1 MGGRYEGYS
10 NNKIIYTYNKL
21 DIYTYPAFI
30 LSNVLKS
37 TNFLLY
43 LYLHNLQ
50 FIYMKKKYYLLLVFY
65 PEGKKLDIVD
75 VDQYLEIKHNF
86 TKLFES
92 YKRNEVIE
100 YYKEYKKH
108 FNKNTC
114 TVETSKKVYDLIS
127 KTFENTIEENVTNKG
142 LTFITT
148 DNNVENKMTFFL
160 YNVDRIIK
168 KGFGLFVYDSN
179 IQNTNEN
186 TFKVNVKFN
195 YCDIQ

>member
-1 MGGRYEGYS
+1 
-10 NNKIIYTYNKL
+10 
-21 DIYTYPAFI
+21 
-30 LSNVLKS
+30 
-37 TNFLLY
+37 
-43 LYLHNLQ
+43 
-50 FIYMKKKYYLLLVFY
+50 MKKKYYLLLAFY
-65 PEGKKLDIVD
+65 QESKKLDIVD
-75 VDQYLEIKHNF
+75 VDQYLEMKHNF

-127 KTFENTIEENVTNKG
+127 KTFENTTEENVTNKG

>member
-1 MGGRYEGYS
+1 M
-10 NNKIIYTYNKL
+10 N
-21 DIYTYPAFI
+21 
-30 LSNVLKS
+30 
-37 TNFLLY
+37 
-43 LYLHNLQ
+43 
-50 FIYMKKKYYLLLVFY
+50 KKYYLLLVFY

-75 VDQYLEIKHNF
+75 VDQYLEMKHNF

-127 KTFENTIEENVTNKG
+127 KTFKNTTEENVTNKG

-186 TFKVNVKFN
+186 TLKVNVKFN

>member
-1 MGGRYEGYS
+1 
-10 NNKIIYTYNKL
+10 
-21 DIYTYPAFI
+21 
-30 LSNVLKS
+30 
-37 TNFLLY
+37 
-43 LYLHNLQ
+43 
-50 FIYMKKKYYLLLVFY
+50 MKKKYYLLLVFY

-75 VDQYLEIKHNF
+75 VDQYLEMKHNF

-92 YKRNEVIE
+92 NKHNEVIE

-127 KTFENTIEENVTNKG
+127 KTFENTTEENVTNKG

-160 YNVDRIIK
+160 YNVDRIIE
-168 KGFGLFVYDSN
+168 KGFGSIVYESN
-179 IQNTNEN
+179 VKNINDEIFNI
-186 TFKVNVKFN
+186 NVKFK
-195 YCDIQ
+195 YA

>member
-1 MGGRYEGYS
+1 
-10 NNKIIYTYNKL
+10 
-21 DIYTYPAFI
+21 
-30 LSNVLKS
+30 
-37 TNFLLY
+37 
-43 LYLHNLQ
+43 
-50 FIYMKKKYYLLLVFY
+50 MKKKYYLLLVFY
-65 PEGKKLDIVD
+65 PESKKLDIVD
-75 VDQYLEIKHNF
+75 VDQYLEMKHNF

-127 KTFENTIEENVTNKG
+127 KTFENTTEENVTNKG

-148 DNNVENKMTFFL
+148 DNNVENKMKFFL

-168 KGFGLFVYDSN
+168 KGFGLFVYNSN

>member
-1 MGGRYEGYS
+1 
-10 NNKIIYTYNKL
+10 
-21 DIYTYPAFI
+21 
-30 LSNVLKS
+30 
-37 TNFLLY
+37 
-43 LYLHNLQ
+43 
-50 FIYMKKKYYLLLVFY
+50 MKKKYYLLLVFY

-75 VDQYLEIKHNF
+75 QYLEMKHNF

-92 YKRNEVIE
+92 YKLNEVIE

-127 KTFENTIEENVTNKG
+127 KTFENTTEENVTNKG

>member
-1 MGGRYEGYS
+1 
-10 NNKIIYTYNKL
+10 
-21 DIYTYPAFI
+21 
-30 LSNVLKS
+30 
-37 TNFLLY
+37 
-43 LYLHNLQ
+43 
-50 FIYMKKKYYLLLVFY
+50 MKKKYYLLLVFY

-75 VDQYLEIKHNF
+75 VDQYLEMKYNF

-127 KTFENTIEENVTNKG
+127 KTFDNTIEENVTNKG

-160 YNVDRIIK
+160 YNLDRIIK

>member
-1 MGGRYEGYS
+1 
-10 NNKIIYTYNKL
+10 
-21 DIYTYPAFI
+21 
-30 LSNVLKS
+30 
-37 TNFLLY
+37 
-43 LYLHNLQ
+43 
-50 FIYMKKKYYLLLVFY
+50 MKKKYYLLLVFY

-75 VDQYLEIKHNF
+75 VDQYLEMKYNF

-108 FNKNTC
+108 FHKNTC

-127 KTFENTIEENVTNKG
+127 KTFDNTTEENVTNKG

-148 DNNVENKMTFFL
+148 DNNIENKMTFFL
-160 YNVDRIIK
+160 DNVDRIIK
-168 KGFGLFVYDSN
+168 KGFGLFVYNSD

-186 TFKVNVKFN
+186 TFKVNVEFN
-195 YCDIQ
+195 Y

>member
-1 MGGRYEGYS
+1 M
-10 NNKIIYTYNKL
+10 
-21 DIYTYPAFI
+21 
-30 LSNVLKS
+30 
-37 TNFLLY
+37 
-43 LYLHNLQ
+43 
-50 FIYMKKKYYLLLVFY
+50 LVFY

-75 VDQYLEIKHNF
+75 VDQYLEMKHNF

-92 YKRNEVIE
+92 YKLNEVIE

-127 KTFENTIEENVTNKG
+127 KTFDNTIEENVTNKG

-160 YNVDRIIK
+160 YNVDRIIE
-168 KGFGLFVYDSN
+168 KGFGSIVYESN
-179 IQNTNEN
+179 VKNINDEIFNI
-186 TFKVNVKFN
+186 NVKFK
-195 YCDIQ
+195 YA

>member
-1 MGGRYEGYS
+1 
-10 NNKIIYTYNKL
+10 
-21 DIYTYPAFI
+21 
-30 LSNVLKS
+30 
-37 TNFLLY
+37 
-43 LYLHNLQ
+43 
-50 FIYMKKKYYLLLVFY
+50 MKKKYYLLLVFY
-65 PEGKKLDIVD
+65 LEGKKLDIVD
-75 VDQYLEIKHNF
+75 VDQYLEMKHNF

-92 YKRNEVIE
+92 YKLNEVIE
-100 YYKEYKKH
+100 YYKEYNKH

-127 KTFENTIEENVTNKG
+127 KTFDNTTEENVTNKG
-142 LTFITT
+142 LIFITT

>member
-1 MGGRYEGYS
+1 
-10 NNKIIYTYNKL
+10 
-21 DIYTYPAFI
+21 
-30 LSNVLKS
+30 
-37 TNFLLY
+37 
-43 LYLHNLQ
+43 
-50 FIYMKKKYYLLLVFY
+50 MKKKYYLLLVFY
-65 PEGKKLDIVD
+65 PEGKKLDIVN
-75 VDQYLEIKHNF
+75 VDQYLEMKHNF

-114 TVETSKKVYDLIS
+114 TVETAKKVYDFIS
-127 KTFENTIEENVTNKG
+127 KTFENTTEENVTNKG

>member
-1 MGGRYEGYS
+1 
-10 NNKIIYTYNKL
+10 
-21 DIYTYPAFI
+21 
-30 LSNVLKS
+30 
-37 TNFLLY
+37 
-43 LYLHNLQ
+43 
-50 FIYMKKKYYLLLVFY
+50 MKKKYYLLLVFY

-75 VDQYLEIKHNF
+75 VDQYLEMKHNF

-92 YKRNEVIE
+92 YERNEIIE

-127 KTFENTIEENVTNKG
+127 KTFENTTEENVTNKG

-160 YNVDRIIK
+160 YNVDIIIK

-186 TFKVNVKFN
+186 TFKVNV
-195 YCDIQ
+195 

>member
-1 MGGRYEGYS
+1 
-10 NNKIIYTYNKL
+10 
-21 DIYTYPAFI
+21 
-30 LSNVLKS
+30 
-37 TNFLLY
+37 
-43 LYLHNLQ
+43 
-50 FIYMKKKYYLLLVFY
+50 MKKKYYLLLVFY
-65 PEGKKLDIVD
+65 PEGKKLDIID
-75 VDQYLEIKHNF
+75 VDQYMEMKYNF

-92 YKRNEVIE
+92 NEHNEVIE

-127 KTFENTIEENVTNKG
+127 KTFENTTEENVTNKG
-142 LTFITT
+142 LTFLTT
-148 DNNVENKMTFFL
+148 DNNVKNKMTFFL